1 MIRMFVRHDV
11 ADYGKWRKA
20 YDDFDAERRRM
31 GVTGDAV
38 CRAVD
43 NDRDVTVTH
52 DFESLDK
59 AKAFM
64 ESPRLKEVMTA
75 AGVTGQPTVWF
86 TNPA

>member
-1 MIRMFVRHDV
+1 MIRVFVRHEV

-20 YDDFDAERRRM
+20 YGDFDAERRGL

-38 CRAVD
+38 CCAID
-43 NDRDVTVTH
+43 NDKDVTITH

-75 AGVTGQPTVWF
+75 AGVATQPTVWF

>member
-1 MIRMFVRHDV
+1 MLEKT
-11 ADYGKWRKA
+11 A
-20 YDDFDAERRRM
+20 
-31 GVTGDAV
+31 
-38 CRAVD
+38 
-43 NDRDVTVTH
+43 TVTH